1 MVGGVPTQLINQFVD
16 LYDERSS
23 LRLEEDK
30 MEEDMG
36 RGALNRYDYKQRRRM
51 MDRRVS
57 EIDRTLTPVK
67 QQLSASLGRY
77 ADMVKRIER
86 AEAELQVIKATSA
99 DLKNQN
105 RTGKISRDLYESLSY
120 DLVRRKEKAEQTID
134 TVIINLREEIR

>member
-57 EIDRTLTPVK
+57 EIDRALVPVK
-67 QQLSASLGRY
+67 QQLSSSLARY
-77 ADMVKRIER
+77 AEMVKRLER
-86 AEAELQVIKATSA
+86 AEAELQVIKTTAA

-105 RTGKISRDLYESLSY
+105 RTGKISRDLYESLSN
-120 DLVRRKEKAEQTID
+120 DLVRRKGKAEQTID